1 MQIPKRKGEKNIQ
14 SKFDPHITKEKAE
27 ELKKKLSNL
36 EKKSLILAKEVRT
49 LASDGDFS
57 ENAGYQLAKSKL
69 RSTNNSILRIKDY
82 LKYSIIIDNNKKN
95 KETVE
100 LGSTVEIELIEKKK
114 YYTYKI
120 LGSLETNPEEGVIS
134 QNSPLGSAVLGKKIN
149 EIFSVIIN
157 NKEKKYKII
166 KIF

>member
-27 ELKKKLSNL
+27 ELKRKLSNL
-36 EKKSLILAKEVRT
+36 EKNSLKLAKEVRT

-82 LKYSIIIDNNKKN
+82 LKYSIIIKNNKKN

-114 YYTYKI
+114 HYTYKI

-134 QNSPLGSAVLGKKIN
+134 QNSPLGNAVLGKKIN
-149 EIFSVIIN
+149 EIFSVTIN